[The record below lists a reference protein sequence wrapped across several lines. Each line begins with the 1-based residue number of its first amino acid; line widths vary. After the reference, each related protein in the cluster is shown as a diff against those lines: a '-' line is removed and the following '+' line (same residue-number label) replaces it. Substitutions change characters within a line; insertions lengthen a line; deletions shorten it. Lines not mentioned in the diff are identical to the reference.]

1 MLLQKIALS
10 LKFPASRAKEDGR
23 AGGRE
28 AERERGEA
36 NGCVASTRMGGEQRG
51 KRSESYRSAKPLS

>member
-23 AGGRE
+23 AREGGRE

-36 NGCVASTRMGGEQRG
+36 NGCGASTRMGEQRG
-51 KRSESYRSAKPLS
+51 K